1 MKHKNNGKKLYKII
15 NEPEKITQNLK
26 KEYPYKNFGV
36 GVRNVVDS
44 ISKIQLYLSSFSK
57 KNLF

>member
-36 GVRNVVDS
+36 GVRNVFDS
-44 ISKIQLYLSSFSK
+44 ISKIQLYIEFH
-57 KNLF
+57 